1 MRTRQTKR
9 SFYTLNAS
17 DADLDA
23 LTYSL
28 PANNNYYIDG
38 NQIKVKAGADL
49 DFESANNGT
58 QLLVVTVSDGTKTS
72 TATITIKLKN
82 INDNAPILT
91 NDTKTID
98 ENTADE
104 TVVYTLNA
112 SDADLDAL
120 TYSLPANNNYYIDG
134 NQIKVKADA
143 DLDFESAN
151 NGTQLLVVTVSDGT
165 KTSTGTITIKLKNSN
180 DNAPILKNDTK
191 TIDEN
196 TADETVV
203 YTLNASDADLDALT
217 YSLPGKQQLTI
228 STESSNCC
236 LQEENKSKHQDLHP
250 KHLMYKRPFRLPCSH
265 QLFWYRLLEPERCR

>member
-1 MRTRQTKR
+1 MKPSAQQMPIRVIPKPIRLVVLMLDYLR
-9 SFYTLNAS
+9 SMPQV
-17 DADLDA
+17 A
-23 LTYSL
+23 LLSFKIA
-28 PANNNYYIDG
+28 PDFEKPG
-38 NQIKVKAGADL
+38 DAGADNVYNLKVSVKDAGKLHSDSKEIKITVL
-49 DFESANNGT
+49 D
-58 QLLVVTVSDGTKTS
+58 V
-72 TATITIKLKN
+72 
-82 INDNAPILT
+82 NDNAPVLT

-151 NGTQLLVVTVSDGT
+151 KGTQLLVVTVNDGT
-165 KTSTGTITIKLKNSN
+165 KTSTGTITIKLKNIN
-180 DNAPILKNDTK
+180 DNAPVLTNDTK

-217 YSLPGKQQLTI
+217 YSLPANNNYLI
-228 STESSNCC
+228 PSI
-236 LQEENKSKHQDLHP
+236 
-250 KHLMYKRPFRLPCSH
+250 
-265 QLFWYRLLEPERCR
+265 

>member
-38 NQIKVKAGADL
+38 NQIKVKADADL

-143 DLDFESAN
+143 DLDFESC
-151 NGTQLLVVTVSDGT
+151 
-165 KTSTGTITIKLKNSN
+165 
-180 DNAPILKNDTK
+180 
-191 TIDEN
+191 
-196 TADETVV
+196 
-203 YTLNASDADLDALT
+203 
-217 YSLPGKQQLTI
+217 KQWDSAI
-228 STESSNCC
+228 GGNC
-236 LQEENKSKHQDLHP
+236 
-250 KHLMYKRPFRLPCSH
+250 
-265 QLFWYRLLEPERCR
+265 